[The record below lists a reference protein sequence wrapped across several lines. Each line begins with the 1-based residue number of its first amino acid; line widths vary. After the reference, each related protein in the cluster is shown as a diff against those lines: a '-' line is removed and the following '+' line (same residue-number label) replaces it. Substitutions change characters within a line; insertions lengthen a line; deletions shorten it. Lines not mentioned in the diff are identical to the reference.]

1 MIMNEKIKFNDSNIY
16 ESEIEKIANIDFPWN
31 TLDNKS
37 ILITGGSGLIGTLLV
52 DVLMFR
58 NTNFGNT
65 ISVNVLS
72 RNESTIMNKFGKYVG
87 NKLFNY
93 IIHDIS
99 FPLNNVDYNYVI
111 HAASNT
117 HPVSYVG
124 DPVGTITTNV
134 FGTYNLLNFATSK
147 LEKFLLLST
156 VEIYGEN
163 VNKLDS
169 YNENDCGYINCNTL
183 RAGYPESK
191 RLSEALCQAYIKY
204 KNLNI
209 SIARLSRVYG
219 PTSDSDS
226 KASAQFIRNA
236 VNKKD
241 IVLKS
246 TGEQVYS
253 YIYFADAVSG
263 LLYVL
268 FYGKSGE
275 AYNIANDDNG
285 ISLVDFANIVAD
297 LSGLKVKYDI
307 PDEIESK
314 GFSVVKN
321 AVLSVNKLK
330 ELGWKQDTSVR
341 DGISKTIELIL
352 KRKNK

>member
-1 MIMNEKIKFNDSNIY
+1 MILNEKIKFNDSNIY

-31 TLDNKS
+31 MLDNKS

-58 NTNFGNT
+58 NTNFDNT

-72 RNESTIMNKFGKYVG
+72 RNESTIMNKFGKYIG

-117 HPVSYVG
+117 HPVSYVE

-156 VEIYGEN
+156 V
-163 VNKLDS
+163 D
-169 YNENDCGYINCNTL
+169 ENDCGYINCNTL

-285 ISLVDFANIVAD
+285 ISLVDFANVVAD

-321 AVLSVNKLK
+321 AVLNVDKLK
-330 ELGWKQDTSVR
+330 ELGCKQDTSVR